1 MKSRVKLATLL
12 LAMVMLVAVT
22 ACNRSAPDKN
32 EKKSSDETSFSTAP
46 LRADSEVSEVV
57 PQSAL
62 YEPDLDNL
70 VTDAVYELV
79 KDSYNGGWSEYHIPK
94 INLPN
99 DLAENVNREMLA
111 EGEKTLPDSGLERY
125 DYFWQ
130 YANRVV
136 SVLVRKC
143 YPNDCDYY
151 KVYNVSVDT
160 GMRLTNDDLRQ
171 MYGLTEQQLTD
182 LLIQKAG
189 QRFIEYYSSFPH
201 TADYVDQYNKTITAE
216 NVAGSMLFINQS
228 GDLCS
233 VTCIYSM
240 AGANTYWRLLN
251 LTGTTPVEFPR

>member
-1 MKSRVKLATLL
+1 MKLRAKFVALL
-12 LAMVMLVAVT
+12 LLPVLIFSFT
-22 ACNRSAPDKN
+22 ACH
-32 EKKSSDETSFSTAP
+32 KKTDNNQKDDLSQTENA
-46 LRADSEVSEVV
+46 EVSKPSQPASE
-57 PQSAL
+57 PTL

-70 VTDAVYELV
+70 VTDAVCEFV
-79 KDSYNGGWSEYHIPK
+79 QDPYNPGLYEYHIPK

-99 DLAENVNREMLA
+99 DLAENVNRMMLA
-111 EGEKTLPDSGLERY
+111 EGEKALANSDARERY

-136 SVLVRKC
+136 SVLVREC
-143 YPNDCDYY
+143 YPNGCDYFE
-151 KVYNVSVDT
+151 VYNVSIDT
-160 GMRLTNDDLRQ
+160 GKRLTNDDLRQ
-171 MYGLTEQQLTD
+171 MFGLTEQQLTD

-189 QRFIEYYSSFPH
+189 QRFIESYSNHPH